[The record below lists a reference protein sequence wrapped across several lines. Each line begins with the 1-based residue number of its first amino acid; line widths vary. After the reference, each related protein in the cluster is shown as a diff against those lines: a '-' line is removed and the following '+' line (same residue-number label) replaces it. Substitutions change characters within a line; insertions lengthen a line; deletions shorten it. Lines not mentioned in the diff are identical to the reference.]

1 MEGRRRRSALA
12 HALMSPTAYLIGQV
26 FNGLSVSSILLL
38 MSLGLAITFGLMGV
52 INMAHGELMML
63 GSYTAYVT
71 QNFFVRQ
78 FGEKSFS
85 GYFVLALPLSFLVA
99 GAVGLLLER
108 MLIRRLYGRPLETL
122 LATWGVSLL
131 LQQLM
136 RQIFGANNVDVRSP
150 AWLTGRWQPA
160 AGLEFPHLR
169 LFILFFTAAAI
180 GLIYLLLFRTS
191 VGLKI
196 RAVTQNRDMSAC
208 LGVPTAK
215 VDGYTFAL
223 GSGLAGVAGCI
234 LSLMGSVG
242 PTTGQNYIVDAF
254 LVVVLGGVG
263 KLAGAIAG
271 SLGIGESNTLFES
284 FSSATMGKV
293 IVFTLVILFLQWKPS
308 GLFPSKSRSL
318 D

>member
-1 MEGRRRRSALA
+1 M
-12 HALMSPTAYLIGQV
+12 

-38 MSLGLAITFGLMGV
+38 MALGLAITFGLMGV

-63 GSYTAYVT
+63 GSYTAYVM
-71 QNFFVRQ
+71 QNAFLRQ
-78 FGEKSFS
+78 FGDQGFS
-85 GYFVLALPLSFLVA
+85 GYFAVALPVSFFVA
-99 GAVGLLLER
+99 GSVGLLLER
-108 MLIRRLYGRPLETL
+108 TLIRRLYGRPLETL
-122 LATWGVSLL
+122 LATWGVSLI
-131 LQQLM
+131 LQQTM
-136 RQIFGANNVDVRSP
+136 RQAFGANNVDVRSP
-150 AWLTGRWQPA
+150 QWLTGRWQVS

-169 LFILFFTAAAI
+169 LFIIFFTAAAVA
-180 GLIYLLLFRTS
+180 LIYLLLFRTN

-215 VDGYTFAL
+215 VDAYTFAL

-254 LVVVLGGVG
+254 MVVVLGGVG

-271 SLGIGESNTLFES
+271 GLGIGECNTLFES
-284 FSSATMGKV
+284 FSTATMGKV

-308 GLFPSKSRSL
+308 GLFPSRNRSL

>member
-1 MEGRRRRSALA
+1 MT
-12 HALMSPTAYLIGQV
+12 PTTFLVGQL

-38 MSLGLAITFGLMGV
+38 MALGLAITFGLMGV

-63 GSYTAYVT
+63 GSYTAYVL
-71 QNFFVRQ
+71 QNLFVRQ
-78 FGEKSFS
+78 FGEQNFG
-85 GYFVLALPLSFLVA
+85 GYFLVA
-99 GAVGLLLER
+99 LPMSFVVAGLMGLLLER
-108 MLIRRLYGRPLETL
+108 ALIRHLYGRPLETL
-122 LATWGVSLL
+122 LATWGVSLI
-131 LQQLM
+131 LQQAM
-136 RQIFGANNVDVRSP
+136 RQVFGANNVDVRSP
-150 AWLTGRWQPA
+150 NWLTGRWQPS

-169 LFILFFTAAAI
+169 LFIIVFTALAI
-180 GLIYLLLFRTS
+180 AGMYALLFRTNI
-191 VGLKI
+191 GLKI

-215 VDGYTFAL
+215 VDAYTFSL

-254 LVVVLGGVG
+254 MVVVLGGVG

-271 SLGIGESNTLFES
+271 SFGIGECNTLFES
-284 FSSATMGKV
+284 FSTATMGKV